1 MSKPII
7 DAVRPA
13 VWMLAALAATE
24 ASPASAPATEM
35 AAEQGMTTAM
45 TTATVAVDGRVA
57 IGFFPP
63 MSREQ
68 WDADTEGRFAQEMSD
83 IEIALGD
90 VKACVGDE
98 RLRTEMHTARL
109 IRLDTGARTR
119 MLLLGDAVRPAMGV
133 MLVAPGRDPVVVFA
147 ESSAIEL
154 QDTAPQAAAV
164 FFSAPQCRRPGP

>member
-13 VWMLAALAATE
+13 VWMLAAFVAAQASSASDTPIGTASE
-24 ASPASAPATEM
+24 AAPATV
-35 AAEQGMTTAM
+35 T
-45 TTATVAVDGRVA
+45 VDGPVA

-63 MSREQ
+63 MTREQ

-98 RLRTEMHTARL
+98 SLRTEMHTARL
-109 IRLDTGARTR
+109 IRLNTGARTR

-154 QDTAPQAAAV
+154 QDTAPQAAAA

>member
-1 MSKPII
+1 MSRPII

-13 VWMLAALAATE
+13 VWMLAALV
-24 ASPASAPATEM
+24 ASPASSASDPAVGTALEAAPATV
-35 AAEQGMTTAM
+35 T
-45 TTATVAVDGRVA
+45 VDGPVA

-63 MSREQ
+63 MTREQ

-98 RLRTEMHTARL
+98 RLRTELHTARL
-109 IRLDTGARTR
+109 IRLNTGARTR
-119 MLLLGDAVRPAMGV
+119 MLLLGDAVQPAMGV
-133 MLVAPGRDPVVVFA
+133 VLVAPGRDPVVVFA

-154 QDTAPQAAAV
+154 QDTAPKAAAA
-164 FFSAPQCRRPGP
+164 FFSAPQCRRPGA

>member
-13 VWMLAALAATE
+13 VWMLAALGAAQAASASDTPIGTASE
-24 ASPASAPATEM
+24 AAPATV
-35 AAEQGMTTAM
+35 T
-45 TTATVAVDGRVA
+45 VDGPVA

-63 MSREQ
+63 MTREQ

-98 RLRTEMHTARL
+98 RLRTECIPHA
-109 IRLDTGARTR
+109 
-119 MLLLGDAVRPAMGV
+119 
-133 MLVAPGRDPVVVFA
+133 
-147 ESSAIEL
+147 SSAW
-154 QDTAPQAAAV
+154 TPARGRGCCC
-164 FFSAPQCRRPGP
+164 SAMPSGRRWA

>member
-13 VWMLAALAATE
+13 VWMLAAFVAAQ
-24 ASPASAPATEM
+24 AASASDTPIGTASEAAPAP
-35 AAEQGMTTAM
+35 AM
-45 TTATVAVDGRVA
+45 VTVDGPVA

-63 MSREQ
+63 MTREQ

-154 QDTAPQAAAV
+154 QDTAPQAAAA